1 MSSCF
6 HCGLPNPAAAP
17 KGQARYH
24 ALVLGEDRAFCCPGC
39 VAVAE
44 SIVASGLSSYYQERD
59 SASPTAA
66 LPEALEDL
74 LRYDHPAAQ
83 SDFVHREGRYACTEL
98 SLENVS
104 CAACAWLIERRLSQE
119 GSVAQ
124 ASVNLSN
131 HRLRLVWDDSQRP
144 LSSLLTAL
152 ESIGYRARPFRA
164 DTHAAQLKSEAR
176 TQLIRVA
183 LAGLGTMQAMMYGL
197 GLYIGA
203 FQGISDEYRDYL
215 RWISGLVATPVF
227 FYAGW
232 PFYRAALNALKARS
246 LTMDVPVSIALIFAY
261 VASWFA
267 TVTQSG
273 ETYFDSV
280 CMFIF
285 FLQTSR
291 YLELK
296 ARQHAG
302 ETAASLMTLEPRL
315 ALRRQADGQW
325 ETVASDDLLPGDVIL
340 IAAGEAIPCDARV
353 VAGSGSVS
361 EALITGE
368 PLPVAKMPGADL
380 LGGSVNDEQALQAEV
395 TRVGQESVLATLQ
408 QLLARALSEKPLI
421 AQKADSMAH
430 FFVARVLVLAAVTYI
445 GWQFVDP
452 DQAFWAVLAVLVAT
466 CPCALSLATPAA
478 LTAATH
484 TLARE
489 GFLLTRGHVLDS
501 LAAATHVVFDKTG
514 TLTTAELVVSDL
526 QLHALPRAEVLALL
540 AGLEAGS
547 AHPIAQAIAQLAAQ
561 EGIVPS
567 SFAQPAEQVPGSG
580 VSAQDT
586 DYAYRLGHARFAFG
600 NSAEAGELTLTLY
613 LTRQRLASDAA
624 SAFNDSA
631 NTDWE
636 TLARIT
642 LEDQVRPEAAPVIEA
657 LRERGLVTWL
667 MSGDQSAVPQQVATA
682 LGIAHC
688 QGGMTPQDKQ
698 QAIEKLQAD
707 GAVVV
712 MVGDGVNDA
721 PGLGQAHLG
730 IAMGSGTDLAQTSA
744 DAVLLGDRLPALV
757 PAFRMAERTAG
768 IIKQNLRWAVGYNLA
783 ILPPAALGFVPPW
796 LAALGMSL
804 SSLVVVIN
812 ALRLRQRQ

>member
-6 HCGLPNPAAAP
+6 HCGLPNPAAA
-17 KGQARYH
+17 RYH
-24 ALVLGEDRAFCCPGC
+24 ALVLGEPRAFCCPGC

-232 PFYRAALNALKARS
+232 PFYRAAVNALKARS

-261 VASWFA
+261 TASWFA
-267 TVTQSG
+267 TVTHGG

-302 ETAASLMTLEPRL
+302 ETAASLMTLDTLE
-315 ALRRQADGQW
+315 A
-325 ETVASDDLLPGDVIL
+325 
-340 IAAGEAIPCDARV
+340 AAGQGIRRVDFGPGEEAYKRIWATDFIRTESYMGALNWR
-353 VAGSGSVS
+353 GSVYMKLS
-361 EALITGE
+361 MSKRTELGAS
-368 PLPVAKMPGADL
+368 PVIWRLYG
-380 LGGSVNDEQALQAEV
+380 
-395 TRVGQESVLATLQ
+395 
-408 QLLARALSEKPLI
+408 
-421 AQKADSMAH
+421 
-430 FFVARVLVLAAVTYI
+430 
-445 GWQFVDP
+445 
-452 DQAFWAVLAVLVAT
+452 
-466 CPCALSLATPAA
+466 
-478 LTAATH
+478 
-484 TLARE
+484 
-489 GFLLTRGHVLDS
+489 
-501 LAAATHVVFDKTG
+501 
-514 TLTTAELVVSDL
+514 
-526 QLHALPRAEVLALL
+526 ALPRAW
-540 AGLEAGS
+540 
-547 AHPIAQAIAQLAAQ
+547 
-561 EGIVPS
+561 PS
-567 SFAQPAEQVPGSG
+567 
-580 VSAQDT
+580 
-586 DYAYRLGHARFAFG
+586 
-600 NSAEAGELTLTLY
+600 
-613 LTRQRLASDAA
+613 
-624 SAFNDSA
+624 
-631 NTDWE
+631 
-636 TLARIT
+636 
-642 LEDQVRPEAAPVIEA
+642 
-657 LRERGLVTWL
+657 
-667 MSGDQSAVPQQVATA
+667 
-682 LGIAHC
+682 
-688 QGGMTPQDKQ
+688 QGAKP
-698 QAIEKLQAD
+698 
-707 GAVVV
+707 
-712 MVGDGVNDA
+712 
-721 PGLGQAHLG
+721 
-730 IAMGSGTDLAQTSA
+730 
-744 DAVLLGDRLPALV
+744 DAVIRPGASCGRARP
-757 PAFRMAERTAG
+757 
-768 IIKQNLRWAVGYNLA
+768 
-783 ILPPAALGFVPPW
+783 
-796 LAALGMSL
+796 
-804 SSLVVVIN
+804 
-812 ALRLRQRQ
+812 